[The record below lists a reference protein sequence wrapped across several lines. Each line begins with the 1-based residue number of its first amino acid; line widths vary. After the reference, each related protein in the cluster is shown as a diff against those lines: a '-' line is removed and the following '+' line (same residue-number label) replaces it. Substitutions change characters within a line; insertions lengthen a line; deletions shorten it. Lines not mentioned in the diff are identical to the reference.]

1 MGSLKTGIARNA
13 SRKAS
18 LASPGRSPWRIS
30 WTTGPQVT
38 KLDRCSSVA
47 ETPLRPAISSI
58 HTDVSTRIIWTAGSF
73 GLPDHLDGRIIWT
86 NGGGA
91 GGPPAWMPGRP
102 HNARAKET
110 RKALNLLEA
119 DHFLKRGIDR
129 GGIGFGAQNPGGLL
143 QQLVV

>member
-47 ETPLRPAISSI
+47 ETPLRPAINSI
-58 HTDVSTRIIWTAGSF
+58 HTDVSTRIIWTNLIGRTLF
-73 GLPDHLDGRIIWT
+73 GRTTARAVLTHGCQVTFP
-86 NGGGA
+86 
-91 GGPPAWMPGRP
+91 
-102 HNARAKET
+102 NARAKET

-129 GGIGFGAQNPGGLL
+129 GGIGFGAQDPGGLL